1 MKKKDIEKYNGKW
14 VLLDKNKKVIYYSDN
29 VADVVKKGWE
39 FPKEEF
45 TIQKILPRGTCF
57 F

>member
-1 MKKKDIEKYNGKW
+1 MKENKYYGKW
-14 VLLDKNKKVIYYSDN
+14 VLLDKNNNVIFSSNN
-29 VADVVKKGWE
+29 VADVVRKGWE

-45 TIQKILPRGTCF
+45 TIQKILPKGTCF